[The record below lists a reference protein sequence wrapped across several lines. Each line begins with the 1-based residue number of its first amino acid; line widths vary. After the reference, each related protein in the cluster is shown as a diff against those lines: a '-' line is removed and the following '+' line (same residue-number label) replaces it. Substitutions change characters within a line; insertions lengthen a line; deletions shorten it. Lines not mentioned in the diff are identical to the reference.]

1 MAYNYEYP
9 YVDPNRYNSDW
20 LLHEMKRVADE
31 YDRLVAEF
39 EIIKNEF
46 TIIKNRVDAID
57 AHMLEIDAHI
67 QSIDEALFQHQS
79 AIATLRNLIIQY
91 SEADQLYALELV
103 NQLKAEMLEDLKDIR
118 DLIETFNAY
127 MTDPLTLEDRPLAWV
142 ITANYERER
151 YGGMNDAEFTALEMT
166 VDDWDEYALTAA
178 QWALDAKR
186 RLTDNWLRRTT
197 NPLTGKKDTT
207 YNAIDTV
214 FTYLIN
220 SPDVAAFDGADND
233 VATWDTMDMTVLG
246 YLGI

>member
-31 YDRLVAEF
+31 YDRLVSEF
-39 EIIKNEF
+39 EIIKSEF
-46 TIIKNRVDAID
+46 EIIKNRVDAID
-57 AHMLEIDAHI
+57 AHLEEIDQHI
-67 QSIDEALFQHQS
+67 IAIDDALFQHQS

-91 SEADQLYALELV
+91 SEADKLYALELV
-103 NQLKAEMLEDLKDIR
+103 NQLKAEMIEDLNDIR

-127 MTDPLTLEDRPLAWV
+127 MRDPLSLEDRPLAWV

-151 YGGMNDAEFTALEMT
+151 YGGMNDAEFTALNMT
-166 VDDWDEYALTAA
+166 VDQYDGYALTAA

-214 FTYLIN
+214 FNYIIH
-220 SPDVAAFDGADND
+220 SPDVTEFDSQDKD
-233 VATWDTMDMTVLG
+233 VATWDAMNLTVLG

>member
-1 MAYNYEYP
+1 MAFNYEYP

-57 AHMLEIDAHI
+57 IHLKEIDDHI
-67 QSIDEALFQHQS
+67 TAIDAALFQHQS

-91 SEADQLYALELV
+91 SDADRLFAIELV
-103 NQLKAEMLEDLKDIR
+103 NQLKAEMIEDLDEIR

-151 YGGMNDAEFTALEMT
+151 YGGMNDAEFTALNMT
-166 VDDWDEYALTAA
+166 VDQCDGYALTAG

-214 FTYLIN
+214 FNFIIN
-220 SPDVAAFDGADND
+220 APDVTSYDAEDRD
-233 VATWDTMDMTVLG
+233 VATWDALDMTVLQ